1 MYFSFVLS
9 KLILSLLGNKA
20 IQIMITIAN
29 LKENR
34 IFVLETLKSRR
45 FTEYCTESEFMSAM
59 VSRIE
64 TYDFDNEETM
74 EWNIQFMM
82 SDIYRMQFSQSAVAK
97 TKKNNNPNSL
107 RNIYGQIQ
115 EREEAKGLKFN
126 QITSRWE
133 MA

>member
-1 MYFSFVLS
+1 
-9 KLILSLLGNKA
+9 
-20 IQIMITIAN
+20 MITIAN

-64 TYDFDNEETM
+64 TYDFDTEETM